1 MAWANLDTSDF
12 KYNRKLTKLLYKAA
26 WDSWS
31 ELTAELPGKSGMIMA
46 LHTAGDL
53 LHFHPHI
60 HGLAL
65 DGTVD
70 ENGQFHKLPEVD
82 AKKLLSLFQQKIL
95 AALLKSE
102 LIDQDVVDNMLT
114 WEHSGFHVFAGER
127 ILPDDSDS
135 RRFLARY
142 LKKSP
147 ISLKRMKLVDNG
159 LQTEIQII
167 RKQDDGN
174 ETRSFSPL
182 EFLAE
187 LSSHIPDMWEQT
199 TRYYGIYSARSRG
212 AAKPLVIKSL
222 DLNLNHEPEP
232 PKRPVSKQWA
242 IWIKKIYEV
251 DPLTCPKCGETM
263 KIISFLHDS
272 KEISKLAINRGIQP
286 WRAPP
291 EFTSSGTNFSPDLT
305 QLQFTDL

>member
-1 MAWANLDTSDF
+1 
-12 KYNRKLTKLLYKAA
+12 
-26 WDSWS
+26 
-31 ELTAELPGKSGMIMA
+31 MA
-46 LHTAGDL
+46 LHSAGDL

-82 AKKLLSLFQQKIL
+82 TKKLLSLFQQKIL

-147 ISLKRMKLVDNG
+147 ISLERMKLIENA
-159 LQTEIQII
+159 LQTPNSNHPQ
-167 RKQDDGN
+167 
-174 ETRSFSPL
+174 TR
-182 EFLAE
+182 
-187 LSSHIPDMWEQT
+187 
-199 TRYYGIYSARSRG
+199 
-212 AAKPLVIKSL
+212 
-222 DLNLNHEPEP
+222 
-232 PKRPVSKQWA
+232 
-242 IWIKKIYEV
+242 
-251 DPLTCPKCGETM
+251 
-263 KIISFLHDS
+263 
-272 KEISKLAINRGIQP
+272 
-286 WRAPP
+286 
-291 EFTSSGTNFSPDLT
+291 
-305 QLQFTDL
+305 

>member
-1 MAWANLDTSDF
+1 MGLIFAENLHENIIGAYPLRHLVFTIPKRLRVYF
-12 KYNRKLTKLLYKAA
+12 KYNRKLTKLLYQAA
-26 WDSWS
+26 WDAWS
-31 ELTAELPGKSGMIMA
+31 STFAEHPGNSGMIMA

-70 ENGQFHKLPEVD
+70 ENGQFHKLSAVD
-82 AKKLLSLFQQKIL
+82 DKKLLSLFQQKIL
-95 AALLKSE
+95 LALLKIE

-135 RRFLARY
+135 SRFLARY

-147 ISLKRMKLVDNG
+147 VSLERMKLIENG

-167 RKQDDGN
+167 RKQNDGN
-174 ETRSFSPL
+174 E
-182 EFLAE
+182 
-187 LSSHIPDMWEQT
+187 

-212 AAKPLVIKSL
+212 AHKSPAIKSL
-222 DLNLNHEPEP
+222 ELNPDPEP
-232 PKRPVSKQWA
+232 PKKPVSKNWA
-242 IWIKKIYEV
+242 IWIKRIYEV
-251 DPLTCPKCGETM
+251 DPLTCPKCGENM
-263 KIISFLHDS
+263 KIIAFLHDS
-272 KEISKLAINRGIQP
+272 KEISKLAINPGIQP

-291 EFTSSGTNFSPDLT
+291 EFTSSGANLVTDLT
-305 QLQFTDL
+305 QLQFTNL